1 MMKDLKIHNIF
12 PTTISQYNIGVDKK
26 IKRHLIDEAYD
37 YIYQNNVKNGST
49 TINKYIL
56 NNEKYSSL
64 SKKILDKLRG
74 VIYDVYTVDN
84 NLKFFITNSWCVKHE
99 KNDIAE
105 LHNHNNCVIS
115 GVYYFQ
121 TPKDCGDIIF
131 NRNTIVNSIFTNTL
145 TIPTKNNLN
154 EWKLKV
160 EEGTLLLF
168 PSHLLHKTEPNLSNK
183 SRYSLAFNVFFKG
196 SIGDDI
202 DLNRLDI

>member
-1 MMKDLKIHNIF
+1 MSEVKLHNIF
-12 PTTISQYNIGVDKK
+12 PTTISQSNIGVDKN
-26 IKRHLIDEAYD
+26 IKRHLINEAFD
-37 YIYQNNVKNGST
+37 FIYQNNIKNGST
-49 TINKYIL
+49 TVNKYIL
-56 NNEKYSSL
+56 NNKKYSTL
-64 SKKILDKLRG
+64 TKKILDNLSY
-74 VIYDVYTVDN
+74 VIYDIYAIDK

-105 LHNHNNCVIS
+105 LHNHNNSIIS

-131 NRNTIVNSIFTNTL
+131 NRNIINNNVFSNTL

-168 PSHLLHKTEPNLSNK
+168 PSHLLHKTESNLSNK

-196 SIGDDI
+196 SIGNDM